1 MRSCSSER
9 CSDLPKA
16 TQLFSGGAGSRT
28 QHGKTQTSFLP
39 CFTAPVSK
47 GKPRTREGERL
58 AQQVRGR
65 CWVSLAQP
73 RARLPSC
80 ASPSLLH
87 HTSSAYDVSLRLA
100 RMPARVSV
108 TPWHKG
114 PLGKSASPGFLGRVA
129 PPAPPPAGLCPR
141 PCHISQGSCLALAR
155 CFQNSFT
162 PTLPGVFEL
171 FQAREL
177 FSE

>member
-1 MRSCSSER
+1 MTCPRPPSCSVVELGAEPSMVK
-9 CSDLPKA
+9 PKPLSYHA
-16 TQLFSGGAGSRT
+16 LLLLSCVQI
-28 QHGKTQTSFLP
+28 
-39 CFTAPVSK
+39 
-47 GKPRTREGERL
+47 GKPKTREGERL

-100 RMPARVSV
+100 RMPVRVSV
-108 TPWHKG
+108 TPCHKG

-141 PCHISQGSCLALAR
+141 PCHISQGSRLALAR

-162 PTLPGVFEL
+162 PTLPGVFKL